1 MEDNGLKERIPPQDV
16 DIEMAVL
23 GAMMQESNAVFS
35 TMELLKE
42 DHFYKTAHQRI
53 FRAMNVLL
61 TRNEAIDLITVT
73 EQLKKDEKLEEIG
86 GAYYLTECTNRVTS
100 TANVEYHAKIV
111 LEKAMLRSMISIA
124 SEITKESYE
133 AREDARSLLDKAE
146 QKIFNISEFG
156 LKAGFEKLNPIL
168 HNSLEV
174 LESYSK
180 REGKVIGVPSGFTKL
195 DELTAGFQKSDLI
208 IIAGRPSMGKTA
220 FVLNVARN
228 AAVSD
233 KIGVGF
239 FSLEMSKFQLATRLL
254 SCETRID
261 SNKLRRGRMDNKE
274 WNKLTIAAGALAETP
289 IFIDDTASLSI
300 FELRSKAR
308 RLKLE
313 HNIQLL
319 VIDYL
324 QLMQGP
330 SGKENRQQEISE
342 ISRSLKA
349 VAKELD
355 IPVIALSQLSRQPE
369 IRGGEHR
376 RPMLSDLRESGALEQ
391 DADVVLFIYRPE
403 MYGIK
408 EDDQGRSTENIA
420 EIIIGKQRNGPTD
433 TVYLTFLKDH
443 AKFENL
449 AIREEIPV

>member
-53 FRAMNVLL
+53 FHAMNVLL

-133 AREDARSLLDKAE
+133 AREDDRSLLDKAE
-146 QKIFNISEFG
+146 QKIFHISEIG
-156 LKAGFEKLNPIL
+156 LKAGFEKISPIL
-168 HNSLEV
+168 HDSLEV

-180 REGKVIGVPSGFTKL
+180 RKGKVIGVPSGFTKL

-289 IFIDDTASLSI
+289 IFIDYTASLSI
-300 FELRSKAR
+300 LELRSKAR

-313 HNIQLL
+313 HNNQLL
-319 VIDYL
+319 VID
-324 QLMQGP
+324 
-330 SGKENRQQEISE
+330 
-342 ISRSLKA
+342 
-349 VAKELD
+349 
-355 IPVIALSQLSRQPE
+355 
-369 IRGGEHR
+369 
-376 RPMLSDLRESGALEQ
+376 
-391 DADVVLFIYRPE
+391 
-403 MYGIK
+403 
-408 EDDQGRSTENIA
+408 
-420 EIIIGKQRNGPTD
+420 
-433 TVYLTFLKDH
+433 
-443 AKFENL
+443 
-449 AIREEIPV
+449 